1 MKSKRAEEILRKYTE
16 RIEGFYDDGDYEL
29 MIWPLSAGRAVELA
43 EEDMAEK
50 AAKAFCALHCPQG
63 CPMCGLECL
72 GLITFKQKLME

>member
-43 EEDMAEK
+43 EEDMADK
-50 AAKAFCALHCPQG
+50 AAKAFCALHCPKG